1 MSILEDER
9 RKQQL
14 AAEARAR
21 GMEPWQLEMA
31 RGLDDKTVR
40 GVVDDFRRGPSQP
53 SGLAGPTKPE
63 QVKSKGTG
71 WQDQR
76 PLESPPGVAILDKI
90 MDQADAADRR
100 RLEALE
106 RLRKDR

>member
-1 MSILEDER
+1 MSVEEER
-9 RKQQL
+9 RKAAL

-21 GMEPWQLEMA
+21 GMEPWQLEMSKA
-31 RGLDDKTVR
+31 VDDKLMREIVNDQRR
-40 GVVDDFRRGPSQP
+40 GVSQP
-53 SGLAGPTKPE
+53 SSMIPEPPKGEPKP
-63 QVKSKGTG
+63 KGSG
-71 WQDQR
+71 WVEPR